1 MIRSAGSN
9 SIHEIDKPGKC
20 YYSYSKPPMTETTL
34 KRDLI
39 RIVGEAHYLDAKEER
54 LCYAYDATGGKRL
67 PDAVVFPGSAEEIS
81 EILKLA
87 CRRRFIVVPRGAG
100 SGFSGGSVPYEG
112 GVVMVTNRLNR
123 ILEIDTDNLAA
134 VVEPGV
140 ITAEFHKAVEEI
152 GLFYPPDPASMAFST
167 LGGNIAENA
176 GGMRAVKY
184 GVTKDYV
191 MGLQVVLPTGEIIET
206 GGKCVKDVVGYNLTQ
221 LFVGSE
227 GTLGVVTRAV
237 LKLLPLPAAKNTLTA
252 AFPAMPQAA
261 ETVSDIIKNRIIPTT
276 IEFLDQHSI
285 RAVEDYLHMGL
296 PGDAG
301 ALLLIEVDGETDE
314 IDRKIH
320 RVREVCERNGA
331 REVRVATDKAEQAE
345 LWKARR
351 SVTASLMKIRPKK
364 LNEDIAVPRA
374 RIPDILIRLDETAR
388 KHDVL
393 IVNFGHAGDGH
404 VHVTVLFDND
414 PASEKRAHA
423 AVDDVFRATVELG
436 GRISGEHGIGLTK
449 RKYMSWCLDANVIA
463 VMRRMK
469 TLFDPHGILNPGK
482 MFPATET
489 QP

>member
-1 MIRSAGSN
+1 
-9 SIHEIDKPGKC
+9 
-20 YYSYSKPPMTETTL
+20 
-34 KRDLI
+34 
-39 RIVGEAHYLDAKEER
+39 
-54 LCYAYDATGGKRL
+54 
-67 PDAVVFPGSAEEIS
+67 
-81 EILKLA
+81 
-87 CRRRFIVVPRGAG
+87 
-100 SGFSGGSVPYEG
+100 
-112 GVVMVTNRLNR
+112 
-123 ILEIDTDNLAA
+123 
-134 VVEPGV
+134 
-140 ITAEFHKAVEEI
+140 
-152 GLFYPPDPASMAFST
+152 
-167 LGGNIAENA
+167 
-176 GGMRAVKY
+176 
-184 GVTKDYV
+184 
-191 MGLQVVLPTGEIIET
+191 
-206 GGKCVKDVVGYNLTQ
+206 
-221 LFVGSE
+221 
-227 GTLGVVTRAV
+227 
-237 LKLLPLPAAKNTLTA
+237 
-252 AFPAMPQAA
+252 
-261 ETVSDIIKNRIIPTT
+261 
-276 IEFLDQHSI
+276 LDQHSI

-320 RVREVCERNGA
+320 RVREVCEGNGA

-374 RIPDILIRLDETAR
+374 RIPDILSRLDETAR

-393 IVNFGHAGDGH
+393 IVNFGHAGDGN
-404 VHVTVLFDND
+404 VHVNVLFDSD

-449 RKYMSWCLDANVIA
+449 RKYISWCLDANVIA

-489 QP
+489 NP